1 MNQLLSLKIQH
12 CFSEANTC
20 TDALIKE
27 AINFQDV
34 CILDSPSVEMSHL
47 LLHDISGLYCN
58 CICNDYNSCGCSV
71 VFVSI
76 IPYYLKKNKKKNKK
90 ERKKEYEKIA
100 LGK

>member
-12 CFSEANTC
+12 RFSEANTC

-27 AINFQDV
+27 AINFQDG

-76 IPYYLKKNKKKNKK
+76 IPYYLKKNKKKKEKK
-90 ERKKEYEKIA
+90 SMKR
-100 LGK
+100 